1 MGIPII
7 IPTSKEGFKRWIK
20 VVGVI
25 LIAVA
30 VYLSATKIQL
40 AEPNFVKAG
49 TVPFSEMNKTDVYE
63 ITQAVVFDNYAQY
76 TNNSYVYEYFTILV
90 KDSDGYSKYASV
102 VTSADDA
109 VYEKVMAFNKDT
121 SLYYGDCVL
130 SGGFTAVKMDDVKMD
145 KDHAADLKKWFNKD
159 ISNCQQFL
167 NAEASD
173 LILTYACAS
182 EQDFPAYKENLK
194 SENIKWSAVSA
205 ALVLGGIIC
214 IAIGVFMSKKDK
226 KKALEAAEANAQYF
240 DPDAVYY
247 NPEAPAENAE
257 AEPAQQEYASA
268 AANAYTV
275 LPEETAAENSTEE

>member
-30 VYLSATKIQL
+30 IYLCATKIQFT
-40 AEPNFVKAG
+40 EPNFVKEG

-63 ITQAVVFDNYAQY
+63 ITQAVVFDNYAKY
-76 TNNSYVYEYFTILV
+76 TDNSYEYEYFTILV
-90 KDSDGYSKYASV
+90 KDSDGYSKYASI
-102 VTSADDA
+102 VTSVDDA
-109 VYEKVMAFNKDT
+109 VYEKIMAFNKDT

-145 KDHAADLKKWFNKD
+145 KDHAADLKKWFNED
-159 ISNCQQFL
+159 ISNCQQVL

-182 EQDFPAYKENLK
+182 EQDFPAYKENVK
-194 SENIKWSAVSA
+194 GENIKWGVVSA

-226 KKALEAAEANAQYF
+226 KKAMEAAEANAQYF

-247 NPEAPAENAE
+247 NPAASADNAE
-257 AEPAQQEYASA
+257 AEPVQQEYAST

-275 LPEETAAENSTEE
+275 LPEEASAENAAKE